1 MAASDFDFWL
11 AGAGASGLALAY
23 FLPPEARVLLVDHAP
38 KTENDRTWCFWE
50 AAPNPFDH
58 LVFRRWDK
66 LWFHGTLGSSQFEIA
81 PYQYKMIRGLD
92 YYSFMQTELQ
102 KRPNVQ
108 FVYGDI
114 TNLESDEQK
123 ARVTVGGRTYCAPW
137 GFNSALRPQLPSGYH
152 SLLQHFK
159 GYVVQTPQPSFDPKS
174 ATFMDFRI
182 PQNNETQF
190 VYVLPLDARTALV
203 EYTLFSAAL
212 LPAPEYDKA
221 LQHYLLRQLGLSE
234 YTILETEFGVI
245 PMTDAPFARLHSPR
259 IANLG
264 IAGGSAKA
272 STGYAFKRL
281 VRQAQRM
288 AQHLGQHGTPLY
300 PTPVFDRHAWQ
311 DAIMLR
317 VLEQKRQGGAEFF
330 SQLFAKNA
338 ASDVLGFLDETNTLP
353 QELRLMASV
362 DIPIFT
368 RSAFEVMFYNARR
381 SLMRMTPTITR

>member
-1 MAASDFDFWL
+1 MDFDFIL

-23 FLPPEARVLLVDHAP
+23 FLPPEAKILLVDHAP
-38 KTENDRTWCFWE
+38 KTQNDRTWCFWE
-50 AAPNPFDH
+50 AVPNPFDH

-66 LWFHGTLGSSQFEIA
+66 LWFHGTLGSSQFKIA

-92 YYSFMQTELQ
+92 YYTFMQAELH
-102 KRPNVQ
+102 KRQHVQ
-108 FVYGDI
+108 FIYGDI
-114 TNLESDEQK
+114 SNLESNGQEAQ
-123 ARVTVGGRTYCAPW
+123 VTVGGKTYRAPW
-137 GFNSALRPQLPSGYH
+137 GFNSALRPTLPSGYH

-159 GYVVQTPQPSFDPKS
+159 GYVVQTPQSSFDPSS

-182 PQNNETQF
+182 PQSGETQF

-203 EYTLFSAAL
+203 EYTLFSATL
-212 LPAPEYDKA
+212 LPAEAYDHA
-221 LQHYLLRQLGLSE
+221 LQNYLLRQLNLSE
-234 YTILETEFGVI
+234 YTILESEFGII
-245 PMTDAPFARLHSPR
+245 PMTDAPFPRQHSPR
-259 IANLG
+259 ILNLG

-281 VRQAQRM
+281 VRQAQQM
-288 AQHLGQHGTPLY
+288 AAHLEQHGTPLY
-300 PTPVFDRHAWQ
+300 SAPIFDRHAWQ

-338 ASDVLGFLDETNTLP
+338 ATEVLGFLDETSTLP

-362 DIPIFT
+362 NIPIFT
-368 RSAFEVMFYNARR
+368 RSALELMAQRARR
-381 SLMRMTPTITR
+381 SLSRMAPSTTR

>member
-1 MAASDFDFWL
+1 MAVKDFDFWL

-23 FLPPEARVLLVDHAP
+23 FLPPEAKILLIDHAP
-38 KTENDRTWCFWE
+38 KTHNDRTWCFWE
-50 AAPNPFDH
+50 ASPNPFDH
-58 LVFRRWDK
+58 LVHRRWDK
-66 LWFHGTLGSSQFEIA
+66 LWFHGTLGSSHLNIA

-92 YYSFMQTELQ
+92 YYHFMQTELQ
-102 KRPNVQ
+102 KRQGVQ
-108 FVYGDI
+108 FVYGDVSH
-114 TNLESDEQK
+114 LESDGQE
-123 ARVTVGGRTYCAPW
+123 ARVTVGGTTYRAAW
-137 GFNSALRPQLPSGYH
+137 GFNSALRPPLPSGYH
-152 SLLQHFK
+152 NLLQHFK
-159 GYVVQTPQPSFDPKS
+159 GYVVQTPQACFDPSS

-182 PQNNETQF
+182 AQAGETQF
-190 VYVLPLDARTALV
+190 VYVLPLDDRTALV

-212 LPAPEYDKA
+212 LPDAQYDLA
-221 LQHYLLRQLGLSE
+221 LKEYLLRQLGLTE
-234 YTILETEFGVI
+234 YTIFETEFGVI
-245 PMTDAPFARLHSPR
+245 PMTDAPFPRLHSPR

-281 VRQAQRM
+281 VRQAHRM

-300 PTPVFDRHAWQ
+300 PTPAFDRHAWQ

-338 ASDVLGFLDETNTLP
+338 AADVLGFLDETSTLP

-381 SLMRMTPTITR
+381 SLRRMAPMTTR